1 MRIRMTEEM
10 QPKQEAKQEAKQRP
24 LEEAIPD
31 KAFSGSGL
39 PGICG
44 AGSEVSIPVGCKL
57 TINRGSF

>member
-1 MRIRMTEEM
+1 MRICMTEEM
-10 QPKQEAKQEAKQRP
+10 QPKQEAKQRP

-57 TINRGSF
+57 TINCGSF